1 MPLDQLLKDEE
12 FPETERLLRST
23 GLKHLNQVADRKGM
37 ELCLHLEELK
47 PVIVFMDVTVN
58 VNNCLCRS
66 TAIYGFIHRLF
77 MFNKCWC

>member
-37 ELCLHLEELK
+37 NPFLYLRELHPVIASVIATVKGNVSMVFLCL
-47 PVIVFMDVTVN
+47 TN
-58 VNNCLCRS
+58 
-66 TAIYGFIHRLF
+66 
-77 MFNKCWC
+77 

>member
-37 ELCLHLEELK
+37 NPCLHHRELQ
-47 PVIVFMDVTVN
+47 PVIASVSVTVN
-58 VNNCLCRS
+58 GNISMVFLCLI
-66 TAIYGFIHRLF
+66 T
-77 MFNKCWC
+77 

>member
-37 ELCLHLEELK
+37 N
-47 PVIVFMDVTVN
+47 PYVSPQGT
-58 VNNCLCRS
+58 
-66 TAIYGFIHRLF
+66 TAINCFY
-77 MFNKCWC
+77 KCYIEW